1 MRGLIFYV
9 LMLVLGAV
17 LGLGLEKGATFL
29 PLDITNALTHAYTIG
44 VHPLALRITLCGLV
58 GLIAAYFILAKF
70 LRK

>member
-17 LGLGLEKGATFL
+17 LGIGLEKGAALL
-29 PLDITNALTHAYTIG
+29 PLDVTNALTHVYGIG
-44 VHPLALRITLCGLV
+44 VHPLAVRISLCGLL